1 MDKKIIVDM
10 SECSLE
16 ELVKL
21 QSELNNLIQRKKE
34 LVYKIAVAK
43 VLTSLEEIAEKY
55 PYDDALDYGE
65 GYVTW
70 RELYE
75 AVYNFN

>member
-10 SECSLE
+10 SKCSLE

-21 QSELNNLIQRKKE
+21 QTKLNNLIERKKE
-34 LVYKIAVAK
+34 QVYETAVGK
-43 VLTSLEEIAEKY
+43 VLESLKEMAEKY
-55 PYDDALDYGE
+55 PFDDAFDYGE

-75 AVYNFN
+75 AIYNF

>member
-10 SECSLE
+10 SKCSLE

-21 QSELNNLIQRKKE
+21 QSSLNDLIECKKE
-34 LVYKIAVAK
+34 QAYETSVNK
-43 VLTSLEEIAEKY
+43 VLESLKEMAEKY
-55 PYDDALDYGE
+55 PYDDAFDYGE

-75 AVYNFN
+75 AIYNF

>member
-1 MDKKIIVDM
+1 MDKKIIMNM

-21 QSELNNLIQRKKE
+21 RLELTNLIERKKE
-34 LVYKIAVAK
+34 QVYKTAVNK
-43 VLTSLEEIAEKY
+43 VLESLEEMAKNY
-55 PYDDALDYGE
+55 PYDEALDYGE

-70 RELYE
+70 QELYE

>member
-1 MDKKIIVDM
+1 MDKKIIIDM

-21 QSELNNLIQRKKE
+21 QTELNNLIERKKE
-34 LVYKIAVAK
+34 QVYETAVDK
-43 VLTSLEEIAEKY
+43 VLESLKEMAEKY
-55 PYDDALDYGE
+55 PYDNAFDYEE

-75 AVYNFN
+75 AVYNF